1 MSDRA
6 ERSSKWG
13 PALAAL
19 ILGPLAA
26 VPPDAARAQNG
37 PSEGTSGNIA
47 GITVRGEGTASAR
60 PNRFEIELSISAAS
74 ELTADAIVKYRD
86 ARRRVLDAFEAL
98 KLENVGVEERG
109 LLVGEKGTEF
119 NPYYGGMPQS
129 NSRTRAE
136 VQLSRKLV
144 VRASEIREMDEEVVL
159 QLVGRL
165 LDVAQDAGA
174 QVGSGSPNS
183 FNYYY
188 GYPQQSGGGLVRF
201 VLEGYDELLDRAFEA
216 AIDDARTRAERL
228 AKLGGVELGAVLGVR
243 ELSVPGAS
251 DASKNP
257 TSPFFMP
264 PPPEDEDENEAPV
277 DRLVSDRFQAIP
289 VRVELQVR
297 FEVIPRRAVDPAPAE
312 ADGGAIER

>member
-6 ERSSKWG
+6 DRFPGWR

-19 ILGPLAA
+19 ILAPLAT
-26 VPPDAARAQNG
+26 VSPGAARAQTT
-37 PSEGTSGNIA
+37 STEGTSGNIA
-47 GITVRGEGTASAR
+47 GITVNGEGTASAR

-86 ARRRVLDAFEAL
+86 ARRRVLEAFEAL

-109 LLVGEKGTEF
+109 LLVDRKGVEF
-119 NPYYGGMPQS
+119 NPYYGGMSQP
-129 NSRTRAE
+129 NDRTRAE

-144 VRASEIREMDEEVVL
+144 VQASEIREMDEEVVL

-174 QVGSGSPNS
+174 QVGSGSPNMR
-183 FNYYY
+183 NYYY
-188 GYPQQSGGGLVRF
+188 GYPQQGGGGLVRF
-201 VLEGYDELLDRAFEA
+201 VLEGYDALLERAYEA
-216 AIDDARTRAERL
+216 AIADARSRAERL

-251 DASKNP
+251 KDASNP
-257 TSPFFMP
+257 MSPFFMP
-264 PPPEDEDENEAPV
+264 PPEDEDEDQEPV
-277 DRLVSDRFQAIP
+277 DRIVSDRFQTIP

-297 FEVIPRRAVDPAPAE
+297 FEVIPRRAVEAAPAE
-312 ADGGAIER
+312 ADAGALEQ